1 MKKLTNGQTSTLKK
15 ISAAII
21 ATFVE
26 FSTQTKMPTGGQVPE
41 SLPLGQAKE
50 AVKVAPMLDIVTLT
64 ANIHIT
70 MRVKWEKQSKR
81 RCKRKLNLRGRLFIV
96 SNL

>member
-1 MKKLTNGQTSTLKK
+1 MKKLTNGQISTLKK

-50 AVKVAPMLDIVTLT
+50 AVKVAPDGGHC
-64 ANIHIT
+64 HIDCKYT
-70 MRVKWEKQSKR
+70 YYNESEMGEAIQEKVQEKTESE
-81 RCKRKLNLRGRLFIV
+81 G
-96 SNL
+96 